1 MSKGIGYHRSGLQ
14 RVRLQNMGF
23 PQLSPDTE
31 PVQLGIWEGLETAQ
45 TCPERCLVSRMEVG
59 EKYPPLLTTIYD

>member
-1 MSKGIGYHRSGLQ
+1 
-14 RVRLQNMGF
+14 MGF

-31 PVQLGIWEGLETAQ
+31 PVQLGIWEGLEIAQ